1 MSKTFPV
8 NTDTGHAGRTNDRR
22 DVCLLSVDLCFARV
36 EYYKPRLILF
46 SLILKRVYRTTFALV
61 LKSRVLISNVSC
73 QRYHSF
79 IF

>member
-46 SLILKRVYRTTFALV
+46 L
-61 LKSRVLISNVSC
+61 
-73 QRYHSF
+73 
-79 IF
+79 